1 MTFSALSDR
10 LWYLALALGGLS
22 VVATTIAWRSWR
34 QFQDALKT
42 PLAPDN
48 GDVPYLREWDFRY
61 WVRMH
66 GDVAPPR
73 AIRIRDPAHPA
84 GILRRATLVVATA
97 KADHP
102 ATAQGAAAITA
113 MATAAI
119 RAAAAAVITA
129 GADLVVALAA
139 PVQAAVVVMATAAGM
154 ETATAGA
161 AMAEGMAV
169 ATEAAENADIIGII
183 PAPPMCRTMQFGS

>member
-1 MTFSALSDR
+1 
-10 LWYLALALGGLS
+10 
-22 VVATTIAWRSWR
+22 
-34 QFQDALKT
+34 
-42 PLAPDN
+42 
-48 GDVPYLREWDFRY
+48 
-61 WVRMH
+61 MH

-119 RAAAAAVITA
+119 RAAAVAAITA
-129 GADLVVALAA
+129 EADLVVALAA
-139 PVQAAVVVMATAAGM
+139 PVQAAVVAMATAAGM
-154 ETATAGA
+154 V
-161 AMAEGMAV
+161 V
-169 ATEAAENADIIGII
+169 ATEAEANADRIGMVPRLSHYVPHDATRI
-183 PAPPMCRTMQFGS
+183 MRMGNKTRRNE